1 MTSCTDGHQLTVAE
15 VCQQF
20 GGSGLMSTIEL
31 FAFALELKSFNG
43 VDSWKAQHFIDQA
56 TQGRGARLKPEF
68 AEMPL
73 RELLEV
79 IYQDITT
86 SPETATWREPV

>member
-1 MTSCTDGHQLTVAE
+1 MASGSKKPQLTVAE

-20 GGSGLMSTIEL
+20 GSSGLMTTIEL

-43 VDSWKAQHFIDQA
+43 VDSWKSQHFIDQA
-56 TQGRGARLKPEF
+56 TQCKGARLKAEF

-73 RELLEV
+73 KELLEL

-86 SPETATWREPV
+86 SPETADWREPA